1 MTDKLTTGFD
11 LKSVNDQGYFEGY
24 ASVFDVVDQGR
35 DIVERGAFK
44 RTIADRGPEGI
55 KMLWQHDPSEPI
67 GVLDE
72 IYEDSHGLYVKGRLL
87 MDVKRAHEAHA
98 LMLEGALDGLSIGF
112 KTVRAK
118 RDAEKGLRHLLDLD
132 LWEVSLVT
140 FPMQPSARI
149 KQFKAATVANSIRDY
164 EAFLREAGG
173 FSRNEAKVL
182 ATKGY
187 SGFSDER
194 EAQQPWEPTLRSIN
208 DLISRINS

>member
-11 LKSVNDQGYFEGY
+11 LKSVNDEGYFEGY
-24 ASVFDVVDQGR
+24 ASIFDVVDQGR

-44 RTIADRGPEGI
+44 RTIADRGAAGI
-55 KMLWQHDPSEPI
+55 KMLWQHDPTEPI

-98 LMLEGALDGLSIGF
+98 LMVEGALDGLSIGF

-118 RDAEKGLRHLLDLD
+118 RDTEKGLRHLLDLD

-140 FPMQPSARI
+140 FPMQPSARVR
-149 KQFKAATVANSIRDY
+149 QFKAAANKTIRDY

-182 ATKGY
+182 ATKGFQ
-187 SGFSDER
+187 GFRDER
-194 EAQQPWEPTLRSIN
+194 EAQTPWEPTLASIN
-208 DLISRINS
+208 SLIGQLKS